1 MDWKRI
7 ALIIGFI
14 FIVGIIGYLIYLF
27 FFATPPTPPTP
38 PVPPIVR
45 PGFPAG
51 GPGQPPVLPPDI
63 VREPTD
69 ITLPPTEGETVP
81 SGPTLPETATEAQG
95 GAVQTI
101 EVQSDR
107 NLAPTLSSDGQ
118 NVVSFD
124 VYDGTFYRITPD
136 GKATK
141 ITDQTFVGAEEVKW
155 SPDAS
160 KAVIGFIDETNIIYD
175 FEKKKQVTIPKHWE
189 EFDFA
194 PSGEQIV
201 FKSLGDD
208 VDNRFLTIA
217 NDDGSGAR
225 AIEAVGRRAGLF
237 EPSWSPSGQII
248 GLFREGIDG
257 NRQRLYFIGKNGEN
271 FKSAVVEGR
280 GVETQ
285 WTPGG
290 DKLLYSGYSTTSQ
303 FKPEL
308 FIIDALG
315 ESIGEN
321 RRKLNVQTW
330 ADKCGFAGNET
341 LYCAVPTTLEK
352 GAGIM
357 RSLGDVGEDHLYRI
371 DLATGSKVKIAE
383 PDGRHTINKVI
394 VSKDETTLFFT
405 DKDTGKLFS
414 IKL

>member
-27 FFATPPTPPTP
+27 FFAPPPIPPTPPI
-38 PVPPIVR
+38 PPIVR
-45 PGFPAG
+45 PGFPDG
-51 GPGQPPVLPPDI
+51 GRGQPPVIPPEI
-63 VREPTD
+63 LTEPTK
-69 ITLPPTEGETVP
+69 ITLPPTEEVVTAP
-81 SGPTLPETATEAQG
+81 QLPETATEAHG
-95 GAVQTI
+95 GPVQTTVI
-101 EVQSDR
+101 QSDR
-107 NLAPTLSSDGQ
+107 NLDPVLSSDGQ

-124 VYDGTFYRITPD
+124 MYDGIFYRITPN
-136 GKATK
+136 GKSEK
-141 ITDQTFVGAEEVKW
+141 LTDQTFVGAEEVQW

-160 KAVIGFIDETNIIYD
+160 KAVIGFIDESNIIYD
-175 FEKKKQVTIPKHWE
+175 FEQKKQFTIPKHWE
-189 EFDFA
+189 EFDFS
-194 PSGEQIV
+194 PSGKQIV

-208 VDNRFLTIA
+208 VDNRFLAIA

-225 AIEAVGRRAGLF
+225 AVEAAGRRAGLF

-248 GLFREGIDG
+248 SLFREGIDG

-285 WTPGG
+285 WTPRG
-290 DKLLYSGYSTTSQ
+290 DKLLYSGYSGTSQ

-308 FIIDALG
+308 WIIDALG
-315 ESIGEN
+315 DSIGEN
-321 RRKLNVQTW
+321 RRKLEVQTW
-330 ADKCGFAGNET
+330 ADKCGFAGDET

-357 RSLGDVGEDHLYRI
+357 RSIGDVGEDHLYRI
-371 DLATGSKVKIAE
+371 DLATGSKTKIAE
-383 PDGRHTINKVI
+383 PDGRHTIDKVI
-394 VSKDETTLFFT
+394 VSKDQTTLFFT